1 MSSGSYFTLYR
12 KYKTKI
18 TDVERAAIEAR
29 YKKDN
34 ENSFM
39 SSDKAAEAVVRLPMI
54 LDPRLGEDET
64 VYDEQQKI
72 WKDVRD
78 YSINGLRANYLR
90 VFRDDNTYLDELM
103 SWHFNSSFN
112 CLKSEWCMDSYNWD
126 RCQHVIDVGTARMML
141 QACNYLLSGKWSDE
155 TEKLLDNKWIQIFA
169 DGNDCCS
176 YWKYLYRNDKKRL
189 RELASDA
196 DNDNDDVEWQL
207 KQMRNALNAFVNID
221 DEYLYHDK
229 LEYMLVYTAW

>member
-1 MSSGSYFTLYR
+1 
-12 KYKTKI
+12 
-18 TDVERAAIEAR
+18 
-29 YKKDN
+29 
-34 ENSFM
+34 
-39 SSDKAAEAVVRLPMI
+39 
-54 LDPRLGEDET
+54 
-64 VYDEQQKI
+64 
-72 WKDVRD
+72 
-78 YSINGLRANYLR
+78 
-90 VFRDDNTYLDELM
+90 
-103 SWHFNSSFN
+103 
-112 CLKSEWCMDSYNWD
+112 MDSYNWD